1 MEDIKLPDS
10 ELKVMEV
17 IWGRKGISAKEVAD
31 FVFDQF
37 GWKKNTTYTILNKL
51 VKKEYLERAEPGYIC
66 VPKISRSQ
74 VVNSE
79 TQSLLNKLYSGSV
92 TSLFSCLLENK
103 RLSQKELDEIKQLI
117 DDNNKKG

>member
-17 IWGRKGISAKEVAD
+17 IWGKKGISAKEVAD

-103 RLSQKELDEIKQLI
+103 RLSQKELDDIKQLI